1 MTDVKTNDDSFWMS
15 QALDAARLAESQGD
29 VPVGCVIVHPTE
41 GLVATEFNQREVLQD
56 PTAHAE
62 VLALRSAAHKLGRW
76 RLSDCTVYVTLEPC
90 FMCAGAL
97 VNARVRRVV
106 YAAVDAKAG
115 ACESLARV
123 LNDERL
129 NHACESSQGPLQDA
143 ARELL
148 QNFFRARRKRSAD
161 TIGP

>member
-1 MTDVKTNDDSFWMS
+1 MDMALAAAE
-15 QALDAARLAESQGD
+15 QAQREGD
-29 VPVGCVIVHPTE
+29 VPVGCIIVHPE
-41 GLVATEFNQREVLQD
+41 HGIVASEYNKREVLQD

-62 VLALRSAAHKLGRW
+62 VLALRTAAAKLGRW

-97 VNARVRRVV
+97 VNARIAKVI

-115 ACESLARV
+115 ACESLATV

-129 NHACESSQGPLQDA
+129 NHRCDVSRGILQDR
-143 ARELL
+143 ARL
-148 QNFFRARRKRSAD
+148 QLQDFFRARRKKNNQE
-161 TIGP
+161 

>member
-1 MTDVKTNDDSFWMS
+1 MTTEAQFNDEYWMGL
-15 QALDAARLAESQGD
+15 ALSAAARAEQVGD
-29 VPVGCVIVHPTE
+29 VPVGCVVVHPQE
-41 GLVATEFNQREVLQD
+41 GLVASEFNRREVSQD

-62 VLALRSAAHKLGRW
+62 VLALREAASRLGRW

-97 VNARVRRVV
+97 VNARVSRVV

-123 LNDERL
+123 LEDNRL
-129 NHACESSQGPLQDA
+129 NHRCEVSRGPLQEQ
-143 ARELL
+143 ARAQL
-148 QNFFRARRKRSAD
+148 QEFFRARRKKSQE
-161 TIGP
+161 

>member
-1 MTDVKTNDDSFWMS
+1 MNEQFSPSDEHWMS
-15 QALDAARLAESQGD
+15 LALEAAARAEQAGD
-29 VPVGCVIVHPTE
+29 VPVGCVVVHPE
-41 GLVATEFNQREVLQD
+41 QGLVASEFNRREVNQD

-62 VLALRSAAHKLGRW
+62 VLALRAASAKLGRW

-97 VNARVRRVV
+97 VNARVGRVV

-129 NHACESSQGPLQDA
+129 NHRCDIQQGPLQAQASDQL
-143 ARELL
+143 RV
-148 QNFFRARRKRSAD
+148 FFRSRRKKNQE
-161 TIGP
+161 

>member
-1 MTDVKTNDDSFWMS
+1 MTTDLNMTDEHWMS
-15 QALDAARLAESQGD
+15 LALEAARCAEKDGD
-29 VPVGCVIVHPTE
+29 VPVGCVVVHPQQ
-41 GLVATEFNQREVLQD
+41 GLVASEFNKREVSQD

-62 VLALRSAAHKLGRW
+62 VLALRAAASKLGRW

-97 VNARVRRVV
+97 VNARVGRVV

-123 LNDERL
+123 LEDNRL
-129 NHACESSQGPLQDA
+129 NHRCEVKQGPLQGQ
-143 ARELL
+143 ARAQL
-148 QNFFRARRKRSAD
+148 QNFFRARRRKSQE
-161 TIGP
+161 